1 MTEPVV
7 RNPDFEAVVRAS
19 FARQGLMAHL
29 GARLTRVEVGRVE
42 IEVPFR
48 DEFSQQQ
55 GLFHGG
61 VTTAVADSAGGYSA
75 LTLMA
80 PGCEVLTVELK
91 INLLAAAR
99 GERLIARGRVIQ
111 GATRSACAR
120 PRCMPSQ
127 PTGRPIA
134 PR

>member
-1 MTEPVV
+1 MTEPVA

-48 DEFSQQQ
+48 DELSQQQ

-61 VTTAVADSAGGYSA
+61 VTTAIADSAGG
-75 LTLMA
+75 
-80 PGCEVLTVELK
+80 
-91 INLLAAAR
+91 
-99 GERLIARGRVIQ
+99 
-111 GATRSACAR
+111 
-120 PRCMPSQ
+120 
-127 PTGRPIA
+127 
-134 PR
+134 